1 MKLKQLI
8 YFLIISSLTALNY
21 SCSKK
26 DLPEIPYENSPVF
39 NVTGTINNSAIDLH
53 AGENNAFMLAKLEEF
68 NGIPLF
74 TGQLSNGETS
84 MIIHI
89 YDANTDIPT
98 LSGNFIEKQNYV
110 ISEQYGSTP
119 LLKISIDD
127 FSNSSE
133 IEHIIWT
140 IEGVQQTSSTLMI
153 YEPGKYN
160 ICAELVF
167 TNGEEAK
174 TCNSIIVGYKN
185 NADFSINWDIIQNY
199 TISAFVESPS
209 NTIKTVKWFVDD
221 VLQSDSIEL
230 TLNNISER
238 FTLKAE
244 VEFQNGVVSK
254 REVFI
259 NKSLSYYNIEDFTLI
274 GQKTALKWDTSV
286 SFSIINEGKIY
297 QSINDVNSSFIIN
310 DISDYGTNAD
320 GTKVK
325 LLKGQLNSLFSN
337 QTTGAIVNGS
347 FQIEIGIGY

>member
-1 MKLKQLI
+1 MKLKQLT
-8 YFLIISSLTALNY
+8 YFLIISSLIALNY

-26 DLPEIPYENSPVF
+26 DLPVIPYENSPIF

-68 NGIPLF
+68 NGVPQF
-74 TGQLSNGETS
+74 TGQLSDGETS
-84 MIIHI
+84 MAIQI

-110 ISEQYGSTP
+110 FGEQFGSTP
-119 LLKISIDD
+119 LLKISVND
-127 FSNSSE
+127 FSNSGE

-140 IEGVQQTSSTLMI
+140 IDGIQQTSSTLTI

-185 NADFSINWDIIQNY
+185 NAEFSINWDIIQNY
-199 TISAFVESPS
+199 TITAFLEAPS
-209 NTIKTVKWFVDD
+209 NTIKNVKWFIDD

-230 TLNNISER
+230 MLNNISNR
-238 FTLKAE
+238 FTLTAE

-259 NKSLSYYNIEDFTLI
+259 NKSLSFLNVEDFTLI
-274 GQKTALKWDTSV
+274 GQKTSLKWDTSV
-286 SFSIINEGKIY
+286 SFTIVKEGKTY

-325 LLKGQLNSLFSN
+325 LLKGQLNSPFIN
-337 QTTGAIVNGS
+337 QTTGATVNGS
-347 FQIEIGIGY
+347 FQIEIGLGY